1 MLKFNMKHFLIILSF
16 VFSLYGFTQDSIKR
30 QYQFDNTI
38 TSMFNNNNGEK
49 SFNGS
54 FVGDNSMLIKKITLV
69 LNTNYTVGYSPNIS
83 TNEFIQ
89 KNNLNY
95 NRFFISHVYNYSLSR
110 NITSDNSLGVGMGFK
125 KTLKDFNLSLSYAI
139 MYQYVDYQL
148 TTDTKIIRNSF
159 RVKLGVTKN
168 NFKFTNEYYYQPNFS
183 MLSDY
188 IIYGNSKILL
198 LPLNKI
204 SYTLQGNVNY
214 RSKSNI
220 KNIDNITFGITYTF
234 KHTKYAK

>member
-1 MLKFNMKHFLIILSF
+1 MKKILIILSF
-16 VFSLYGFTQDSIKR
+16 VFSLYGFSQDSIKR

-38 TSMFNNNNGEK
+38 TSMYNNNNGEK

-54 FVGDNSMLIKKITLV
+54 FVGENSMLIKKITLS
-69 LNTNYTVGYSPNIS
+69 LNTNYIVGYSPNLS

-89 KNNLNY
+89 KNNLSY
-95 NRFFISHVYNYSLSR
+95 NNFFISNVYNYSLSR
-110 NITSDNSLGVGMGFK
+110 NINSDNSLGFGFVFK

-139 MYQYVDYQL
+139 MYQYVDYKL
-148 TTDTKIIRNSF
+148 ITDTKIVRNSF
-159 RVKLGVTKN
+159 RVKLGFIKN
-168 NFKFTNEYYYQPNFS
+168 KFKFTNEYYYQPNFT
-183 MLSDY
+183 MFSDY

-234 KHTKYAK
+234 KYTKYEK

>member
-1 MLKFNMKHFLIILSF
+1 MKKILIILSF
-16 VFSLYGFTQDSIKR
+16 VLSFYGFSQDSIKR

-38 TSMFNNNNGEK
+38 TSMYNNNNGKK

-54 FVGDNSMLIKKITLV
+54 FVGDNSVSIKKATLSF
-69 LNTNYTVGYSPNIS
+69 NTNYIVGYSPTLS

-89 KNNLNY
+89 KNNLSY
-95 NRFFISHVYNYSLSR
+95 NKFFISHVYNYSLSR
-110 NITSDNSLGVGMGFK
+110 SINSDNSLGVGMGFK
-125 KTLKDFNLSLSYAI
+125 RTLKYFNISLSYAI
-139 MYQYVDYQL
+139 MYQYVNYQL
-148 TTDTKIIRNSF
+148 KSDTKMLRNSF
-159 RVKLGVTKN
+159 RLKLGVTKN
-168 NFKFTNEYYYQPNFS
+168 NFKFTNEYYYQPNFT

-204 SYTLQGNVNY
+204 SYTIQGNVNY

-234 KHTKYAK
+234 KYTKYAK

>member
-1 MLKFNMKHFLIILSF
+1 MKHFFIILSF
-16 VFSLYGFTQDSIKR
+16 VFTTYGLSQDSIKR
-30 QYQFDNTI
+30 QYQFDNSI
-38 TSMFNNNNGEK
+38 TSMYNNNNGEK
-49 SFNGS
+49 SFDGS
-54 FVGDNSMLIKKITLV
+54 FVGDNSISIKKTTLS
-69 LNTNYTVGYSPNIS
+69 LNTNYTVGYSPNLS
-83 TNEFIQ
+83 TNEFIH
-89 KNNLNY
+89 KNNLSYNNY
-95 NRFFISHVYNYSLSR
+95 FISHVYNYSLSR
-110 NITSDNSLGVGMGFK
+110 NINSDNSFGLGFIFK
-125 KTLKDFNLSLSYAI
+125 KTLNDFSLSLSYAI

-148 TTDTKIIRNSF
+148 TTDTKIVRNSF
-159 RVKLGVTKN
+159 RVKLVFIKN
-168 NFKFTNEYYYQPNFS
+168 KFKFTNEYYYQPNFT

-234 KHTKYAK
+234 KHTKYIK

>member
-1 MLKFNMKHFLIILSF
+1 MN
-16 VFSLYGFTQDSIKR
+16 
-30 QYQFDNTI
+30 
-38 TSMFNNNNGEK
+38 
-49 SFNGS
+49 
-54 FVGDNSMLIKKITLV
+54 IKKNSFMFYPEITDADFNKNIYLKKEFRDTEIKEKKV
-69 LNTNYTVGYSPNIS
+69 EYKKSDFTLEAHQIFLKNYISPD
-83 TNEFIQ
+83 TP
-89 KNNLNY
+89 Y
-95 NRFFISHVYNYSLSR
+95 NGILIYHG
-110 NITSDNSLGVGMGFK
+110 TGVGKTCSAISIAEGFK

-159 RVKLGVTKN
+159 RVKLGFIKN
-168 NFKFTNEYYYQPNFS
+168 KFKFTNEYYYQPNFT

-214 RSKSNI
+214 RSKSKI

-234 KHTKYAK
+234 KHTKYIK

>member
-1 MLKFNMKHFLIILSF
+1 MRVFLIVLMLIF
-16 VFSLYGFTQDSIKR
+16 TIYGFSQDSIQRK
-30 QYQFDNTI
+30 YQLDNSI
-38 TSMFNNNNGEK
+38 TSMYNDNNGKK

-54 FVGDNSMLIKKITLV
+54 FVGDNSISIKKTTLS
-69 LNTNYTVGYSPNIS
+69 LNTNYSVGYSPTLS

-89 KNNLNY
+89 KNNLSY
-95 NRFFISHVYNYSLSR
+95 NNFFLSHVYNHSLSR
-110 NITSDNSLGVGMGFK
+110 NINSDNSLGVGIGFK
-125 KTLKDFNLSLSYAI
+125 KNLKDFSLSLSYAI
-139 MYQYVDYQL
+139 MYQYVDYKL
-148 TTDTKIIRNSF
+148 TPDTKMIRNSF
-159 RVKLGVTKN
+159 RFKLDVTKN
-168 NFKFTNEYYYQPNFS
+168 NFKFTNEYYYQPNFT

-234 KHTKYAK
+234 KHTKYIK